1 MAVYDK
7 ETKFYWL
14 QLKEDF
20 FDEDA
25 IQWLEE
31 QQPNGKEYAYFYLK
45 LCVKSLKSNG
55 ILIRKVGEMLIPY
68 DNKKIA
74 QLTNTDFDTVTIA
87 MGLLQKIGLVK
98 ILENGEIY
106 LTQVENL
113 IGSKSKGAFKKQQ
126 QRDKKLKGDICPP
139 FCPPKI
145 EIELEKEIDIENN
158 IEQKNVSKTSEYE
171 NEFEE
176 LWKLYP
182 RKEGKNVALK
192 KYIQY
197 RKNNEA
203 TFDEV
208 KQGIL
213 NYKKII
219 EINKTSTQYILHGST
234 FFNQKRWEDEDL
246 KDKSNNSVVEAI
258 SQAIEQISK
267 EKQDVMNRLLE

>member
-219 EINKTSTQYILHGST
+219 EINKTSIQYILHGST
-234 FFNQKRWEDEDL
+234 FFNQKRWEDEEL
-246 KDKSNNSVVEAI
+246 KDKSNNLVKEEI
-258 SQAIEQISK
+258 SQERL
-267 EKQDVMNRLLE
+267 DVMNRLLE